1 MLYLTATPANKTL
14 NFKIR
19 TSDNETI
26 GAWFILSDSY
36 YRSLPTVP
44 SDVAVH
50 VAKALKKRPTILFF
64 HGNAATRAFNA
75 RILHYQ
81 ALSSRLA
88 ANVLAIDYR
97 GFADSTGTPSEEGL
111 TRDARAAWDW
121 LVDNGAEQEDILIV
135 GHSLGTGVSMQLG
148 AELSFNKIQCRG
160 IVLLSVCPALFQR
173 DISKP
178 TVDAIAFLK
187 YPSRVEHLPYVWTYT
202 SD

>member
-1 MLYLTATPANKTL
+1 MKN
-14 NFKIR
+14 
-19 TSDNETI
+19 
-26 GAWFILSDSY
+26 
-36 YRSLPTVP
+36 
-44 SDVAVH
+44 
-50 VAKALKKRPTILFF
+50 RPTILFF
-64 HGNAATRAFNA
+64 HGNAATRAFKA

-97 GFADSTGTPSEEGL
+97 GFADSTGSPSEEGL

-121 LVDNGAEQEDILIV
+121 LVNNGAEQEDILIV

-148 AELSFNKIQCRG
+148 AELSLNEIQCRG
-160 IVLLSVCPALFQR
+160 IVLLSVRPAISKR

-178 TVDAIAFLK
+178 IIDSIAFLK
-187 YPSRVEHLPYVWTYT
+187 YQRGVEHLPYVWTYT